1 VTEGPPQDIKVIP
14 QSVRGSLLTKDQV
27 FRLWK
32 CAVKDDDNLVDA
44 VIEQVYKE
52 MIAFDLARAESVMQ
66 LIIDRDEAAALT
78 FRDLLQEI
86 ATDDLLKTDQ
96 SRRHSLSAMQHL
108 HELGVPRELIRPI
121 VSINKTSDPD
131 VNVVRD
137 AATLCLKLK

>member
-1 VTEGPPQDIKVIP
+1 MTEWPPQDIKVIP
-14 QSVRGSLLTKDQV
+14 QSVRGNLLTKDQV

-96 SRRHSLSAMQHL
+96 SRRHGLSAMQHL

-131 VNVVRD
+131 VNV
-137 AATLCLKLK
+137 